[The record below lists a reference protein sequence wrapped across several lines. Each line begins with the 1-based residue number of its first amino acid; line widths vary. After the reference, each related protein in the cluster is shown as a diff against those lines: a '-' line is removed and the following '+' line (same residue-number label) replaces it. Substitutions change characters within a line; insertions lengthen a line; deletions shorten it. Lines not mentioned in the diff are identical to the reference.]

1 MKTFIALLS
10 LAYSVTAY
18 AKPVEK
24 WECQQ
29 HSYENWSNILVVVTI
44 EEGRKL
50 GDVAVAGITHH
61 AQFSVNGFDRR
72 WDFGSKDD
80 PLRYSFVVR
89 PNGDAQYFD
98 FGNAKTAKPSNFMH
112 CRQRALSE

>member
-1 MKTFIALLS
+1 MKTLIALLS

-18 AKPVEK
+18 AKPVEI
-24 WECQQ
+24 WECQEP
-29 HSYENWSNILVVVTI
+29 YGNWSNILVVVTI
-44 EEGRKL
+44 EEGRQL
-50 GDVAVAGITHH
+50 GIVAVAGITHH

-72 WDFGSKDD
+72 WDFGSKED

-98 FGNAKTAKPSNFMH
+98 FGSAKTAKPSNFMH
-112 CRQRALSE
+112 CRQRTLSE